1 MNASKN
7 CFRLIESAESCA
19 LKAYLCPSGIPTIG
33 WGHTA
38 GVHLGMTCTPAEA
51 SAWLAEDVRQA
62 ENLVR
67 AHVSVPLNQC
77 QFDALCSLVFNV
89 GPGAKGVKDGI
100 IWLADGRPST
110 LLRKLNAG
118 DSAAAADEFPK
129 WGHGAGGTVLGGLV
143 TRRARERAL
152 FLGHTNFLEAA

>member
-1 MNASKN
+1 MNASEN

-19 LKAYLCPSGIPTIG
+19 LEAYLCPSGIPTIG

-38 GVHLGMTCTPAEA
+38 GVRLGMTCTPAQA
-51 SAWLAEDVRQA
+51 SAWLSEDVRQA
-62 ENLVR
+62 ESLVR

-89 GPGAKGVKDGI
+89 GPGAKGIKDGI
-100 IWLADGRPST
+100 IVLANGEPST

-118 DSAAAADEFPK
+118 DYAGAANELPK
-129 WGHGAGGTVLGGLV
+129 WCHGAGGRVLGGLV

-152 FLGHTNFLEAA
+152 FLGQANFLEAA